1 VTRRSFIPGRI
12 AAIES
17 ICCSDVALG
26 DSMKALIVAAAAL
39 SLGACATITRG
50 TEEDVQF
57 YSEPAGAE
65 VKTSNGMGCPST
77 PCTLKIPR
85 KDQFQATFEL
95 PGYHPES
102 IYVSTR
108 MSGGGAAGMV
118 GNVVVGG
125 IVGVVVDGSSGAT
138 MDHSPNPVV
147 ANLKPL
153 RSVSPLIER
162 RRRASVPMS

>member
-1 VTRRSFIPGRI
+1 
-12 AAIES
+12 
-17 ICCSDVALG
+17 
-26 DSMKALIVAAAAL
+26 MKAFIVAAVAL

-57 YSEPAGAE
+57 YSEPTGAE
-65 VKTSNGMGCPST
+65 VKTSLGMSCPST

-95 PGYHPES
+95 PGHHPES
-102 IYVSTR
+102 VYVSTR
-108 MSGGGAAGMV
+108 MSGGGAAGMA

-125 IVGVVVDGSSGAT
+125 IIGVVVDGSSGAT
-138 MDHSPNPVV
+138 MDHSPNPVI

-153 RSVSPLIER
+153 RPVSPLIER
-162 RRRASVPMS
+162 RRKRTAPIS

>member
-1 VTRRSFIPGRI
+1 
-12 AAIES
+12 
-17 ICCSDVALG
+17 
-26 DSMKALIVAAAAL
+26 MKAIIIAAAAL
-39 SLGACATITRG
+39 SSVACATITRG

-65 VKTSNGMGCPST
+65 VKTSIGMGCPST
-77 PCTLKIPR
+77 LCTLKIPR

-102 IYVSTR
+102 VYVSTR
-108 MSGGGAAGMV
+108 MSGGGAAGMA

-125 IVGVVVDGSSGAT
+125 IIGVVVDGSSGAT
-138 MDHSPNPVV
+138 MDHSPNPVI

-162 RRRASVPMS
+162 RRKRSVPVS